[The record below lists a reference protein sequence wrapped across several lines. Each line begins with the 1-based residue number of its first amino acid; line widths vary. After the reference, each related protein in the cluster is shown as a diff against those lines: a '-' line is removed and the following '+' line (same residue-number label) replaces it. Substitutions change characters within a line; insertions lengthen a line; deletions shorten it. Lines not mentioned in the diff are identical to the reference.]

1 MANMQEAW
9 QKANQEKEQER
20 REKEQAL
27 RKNMSVLE
35 SKEKTIFR
43 TNEVITSIRKVLASR
58 IIEYALNYNISVNKL
73 VQLTNLN
80 RSTISRILQCPK
92 EKTVKNNYQYTVSIN
107 LLTMVSICAFYN
119 MKPVIISKYKD
130 EKMAKDLKQI
140 EKDIVKICKK
150 NGKSLVDTLSKVL
163 ISQTQYI
170 IANKVIRNNI
180 LLTNFADSNG
190 ISPDTIFAI
199 MGRGSTKYINSIKN
213 KRILIRSIENILESL
228 GCYIKI
234 VSIDDK
240 PLYFDKDYAYLYDKR
255 KLNLYKGRN
264 GYNNINLK
272 YVNEK
277 LSIDPYYNAVVP
289 SDEQE
294 YIPDFDDTIVKQ
306 ALMETDKFEDANETK
321 PETKKDL
328 VEVLETVPME
338 EEHIEEIQVVPKS
351 EVNNVEVE
359 LMIGGV
365 KITVP
370 AEVVETETG
379 KKVKLSLDLSFN
391 M

>member
-35 SKEKTIFR
+35 GKEKTVFK
-43 TNEVITSIRKVLASR
+43 TNEVITSIRKTLVSR
-58 IIEYALNYNISVNKL
+58 IVEYSVKYGISVDRLIKT
-73 VQLTNLN
+73 TNLTRN
-80 RSTISRILQCPK
+80 NISRILNSK
-92 EKTVKNNYQYTVSIN
+92 EKTVKTDFEYTISMN

-130 EKMAKDLKQI
+130 EKLVNDLLQI

-150 NGKSLVDTLSKVL
+150 NNRNLVDTISKVL

-170 IANKVIRNNI
+170 IANKVIRNGTK
-180 LLTNFADSNG
+180 LTTFAHSNG
-190 ISPDTIFAI
+190 LSQDPIFAI
-199 MGRGSTKYINSIKN
+199 MGRGSTKYINSVKN
-213 KRILIRSIENILESL
+213 KRILIRTIESVLETL

-234 VSIDDK
+234 ASMDGKSIN
-240 PLYFDKDYAYLYDKR
+240 FDKDYTYLYDKR
-255 KLNLYKGRN
+255 KISLYRGRGGYKNLNLSV
-264 GYNNINLK
+264 
-272 YVNEK
+272 VNEK
-277 LSIDPYYNAVVP
+277 LAIDPYYNIIVP
-289 SDEQE
+289 IDERDFV
-294 YIPDFDDTIVKQ
+294 PDFDGTIVKQ
-306 ALMETDKFEDANETK
+306 ALVETDRFEESTE
-321 PETKKDL
+321 PE
-328 VEVLETVPME
+328 
-338 EEHIEEIQVVPKS
+338 VVPVKEEDVIEK
-351 EVNNVEVE
+351 EVVTKTPEPEVVQEDNRIEVE
-359 LMIGGV
+359 LTIGGI